1 MSTLPVLWSCSL
13 LVFSK
18 FGVGLATSR
27 ALECTRRELRRRRE
41 RAERAERAAADA
53 EQAADVERAAK
64 RVAEFQAWKWEELVE
79 TDSEEHRR
87 VVEEKDAELERVF
100 SGMKV

>member
-1 MSTLPVLWSCSL
+1 MRW
-13 LVFSK
+13 
-18 FGVGLATSR
+18 
-27 ALECTRRELRRRRE
+27 RREWQRRRAAAD
-41 RAERAERAAADA
+41 AEQAAADA

-64 RVAEFQAWKWEELVE
+64 RVAESQARYWEELVE